1 MKFGKFNKK
10 WGVSIFAA
18 IAICGLAITPLVSNA
33 NGLFSTQ
40 TSSSIKKQSSL
51 YSSKS
56 NQSNNTNNIQE
67 SKYEDANGNIKRNG
81 ITSDADISIDMLR
94 YQLKDTTTLVE
105 MKSIAQLQKYLE
117 RRNSVFD
124 TNRVNISSVDNSK
137 SKYFP
142 EIDTQG
148 SLNSCTT
155 WATAY
160 YQMTYAVNK
169 ALDRD
174 GKLDENVMSPTWVY
188 NLINQGENQG
198 TFYSDALLILS
209 EVGCVPITTVP
220 IENYENGDNI
230 VSMNAY
236 KENWLEARKY
246 RVKEYYTI
254 DLKNDMYD
262 TVFTCNT
269 DADLD
274 MIKKALAT
282 GEVLSA
288 TTYSDKWNKQTIEKS
303 QYNMGNDKYIEQS
316 IITRCDGNGY
326 GAHRITIV
334 GYDDNIWVDINQ
346 NGIVESGEKGAFKI
360 ANSWGTWYDN
370 DGFVWMSYDALNAVS
385 SVKDSENVTLT
396 SSQRETALFDVI
408 GFTIDTD
415 ISDSDCYAAV
425 ELESDSAHQTR
436 LVITATSKDGNV
448 SWTYKPVPFYNSSV
462 ILTPGV
468 YPYNGYRSDNKGE
481 FYIDLS
487 NVVKGVTKET
497 INNYNWYITVVDAI
511 YDASDIKV
519 NNAKLYIVSEDK
531 YIDTDWTEPV
541 TIDYGYKTFKVA
553 NPGVVD
559 SFEETDIYLESDD
572 PDQYYGDVLG

>member
-282 GEVLSA
+282 AEVLSA

-303 QYNMGNDKYIEQS
+303 QYNMGNDKYIGQS

>member
-303 QYNMGNDKYIEQS
+303 QYNMGNDKYIGQS
-316 IITRCDGNGY
+316 IITGCDGNGY

-511 YDASDIKV
+511 YASDIKV

>member
-303 QYNMGNDKYIEQS
+303 QYNMGNDKYIGQS

>member
-274 MIKKALAT
+274 MI
-282 GEVLSA
+282 
-288 TTYSDKWNKQTIEKS
+288 
-303 QYNMGNDKYIEQS
+303 
-316 IITRCDGNGY
+316 
-326 GAHRITIV
+326 
-334 GYDDNIWVDINQ
+334 
-346 NGIVESGEKGAFKI
+346 
-360 ANSWGTWYDN
+360 
-370 DGFVWMSYDALNAVS
+370 
-385 SVKDSENVTLT
+385 
-396 SSQRETALFDVI
+396 
-408 GFTIDTD
+408 
-415 ISDSDCYAAV
+415 
-425 ELESDSAHQTR
+425 
-436 LVITATSKDGNV
+436 
-448 SWTYKPVPFYNSSV
+448 
-462 ILTPGV
+462 
-468 YPYNGYRSDNKGE
+468 
-481 FYIDLS
+481 
-487 NVVKGVTKET
+487 
-497 INNYNWYITVVDAI
+497 
-511 YDASDIKV
+511 
-519 NNAKLYIVSEDK
+519 
-531 YIDTDWTEPV
+531 
-541 TIDYGYKTFKVA
+541 
-553 NPGVVD
+553 
-559 SFEETDIYLESDD
+559 
-572 PDQYYGDVLG
+572 

>member
-303 QYNMGNDKYIEQS
+303 QYNMGNDKYIGQS

-346 NGIVESGEKGAFKI
+346 NGIVESGDKGAFKI

>member
-303 QYNMGNDKYIEQS
+303 QYNMGNDKYIGQS

-511 YDASDIKV
+511 YASDIKV

-531 YIDTDWTEPV
+531 YIDTDWTAPV

>member
-230 VSMNAY
+230 VSMNEY

-303 QYNMGNDKYIEQS
+303 QYNMGNDKYIGQS

>member
-303 QYNMGNDKYIEQS
+303 QYNMGNDKYIGQS

-396 SSQRETALFDVI
+396 STQRETALFDVI

-425 ELESDSAHQTR
+425 ELESDSALQTR

-511 YDASDIKV
+511 YASDIKV

>member
-303 QYNMGNDKYIEQS
+303 QYNMGNDKYIGQS

-396 SSQRETALFDVI
+396 STQRETALFDVI

-511 YDASDIKV
+511 YASDIKV

>member
-1 MKFGKFNKK
+1 
-10 WGVSIFAA
+10 
-18 IAICGLAITPLVSNA
+18 
-33 NGLFSTQ
+33 
-40 TSSSIKKQSSL
+40 
-51 YSSKS
+51 
-56 NQSNNTNNIQE
+56 
-67 SKYEDANGNIKRNG
+67 
-81 ITSDADISIDMLR
+81 
-94 YQLKDTTTLVE
+94 
-105 MKSIAQLQKYLE
+105 
-117 RRNSVFD
+117 
-124 TNRVNISSVDNSK
+124 
-137 SKYFP
+137 
-142 EIDTQG
+142 
-148 SLNSCTT
+148 
-155 WATAY
+155 
-160 YQMTYAVNK
+160 
-169 ALDRD
+169 
-174 GKLDENVMSPTWVY
+174 MSPTWVY

-303 QYNMGNDKYIEQS
+303 QYNMGNDKYIGQS